1 MSDFTSLLQN
11 FQKSS
16 AKRAIPLKKPKAS
29 KRQRVVNEN
38 ESLSND
44 VHLLSVKIDFLC
56 IGAQKAG
63 TTWLHEMLQ
72 KIPGLGLPKN
82 TKEVHFWD
90 WHRRKG
96 LGWYSRQFSHS
107 HKNLLLGEVTPC
119 YMALKDRDVQEIYQ
133 LFPDARIIFIARDMV
148 DRAWSA
154 LTMELRNEARGLKA
168 GEFDIPYE
176 EMNTTMRN
184 KLQHDSDPKN
194 YSDDFFM
201 EKLRNWT
208 HTARSDYASGLSR
221 WLQYFPSDQILVLN
235 YNDISEKPKEFLTRV
250 LEHIQ
255 LTGIDNVLET
265 NLTTKELCRRVNRAI
280 TPSCS
285 IRPSL
290 QIEMESHLRPYAI
303 EFNALLGQHW
313 PNSGLKLNEYSPTHE
328 SSK

>member
-16 AKRAIPLKKPKAS
+16 TKRSFPINQSKTL
-29 KRQRVVNEN
+29 KRQRVVDEN
-38 ESLSND
+38 ESSPND
-44 VHLLSVKIDFLC
+44 THLLSVKIDFLC

-63 TTWLHEMLQ
+63 TTWLHEMLR
-72 KIPGLGLPKN
+72 KIPGLGLPQN

-96 LGWYSRQFSHS
+96 LGWYSRQFPHS

-133 LFPDARIIFIARDMV
+133 LFPDSRIIFIARDLV

-168 GEFDIPYE
+168 GEFDIAYE
-176 EMNTTMRN
+176 EMNATMRN

-194 YSDDFFM
+194 YSDDFFIGR
-201 EKLRNWT
+201 LQNLT

-235 YNDISEKPKEFLTRV
+235 YSDISKKPKEFLTQVLNHIRV
-250 LEHIQ
+250 A
-255 LTGIDNVLET
+255 GIDDVLET
-265 NLTTKELCRRVNRAI
+265 NLTTKELSRRVNTAI

-290 QIEMESHLRPYAI
+290 RKKMETHLRPYAI
-303 EFNALLGQHW
+303 DFNILLNQNW
-313 PNSGLKLNEYSPTHE
+313 PNSNLKLNEYPPAHE
-328 SSK
+328 